1 MGCRRP
7 RGWSLGLCPGWKAV
21 GSEEI
26 SDGENVPACFP
37 PWQPLAPDLTCFQ
50 ETSPLS
56 LSLSDLQ
63 DEGAAS
69 QFPTVV
75 LCKAASITQ
84 TKSQDKTIR
93 VGDFDLR
100 RLWM

>member
-1 MGCRRP
+1 M
-7 RGWSLGLCPGWKAV
+7 

-56 LSLSDLQ
+56 LSLPDLQ
-63 DEGAAS
+63 DE
-69 QFPTVV
+69 V
-75 LCKAASITQ
+75 LLPNFLLFSCVKLLNTDE
-84 TKSQDKTIR
+84 KSRQNNQSGR
-93 VGDFDLR
+93 F
-100 RLWM
+100 